1 MDSFKWVEDLCE
13 VDEGF
18 IKSYFENSKEGNFL
32 EVDIQC
38 PEKFHNILNDLPFLS
53 ERIKIEKA
61 EQFVVNLHDKSE

>member
-1 MDSFKWVEDLCE
+1 MQDLCE

-53 ERIKIEKA
+53 ERIKIEKV